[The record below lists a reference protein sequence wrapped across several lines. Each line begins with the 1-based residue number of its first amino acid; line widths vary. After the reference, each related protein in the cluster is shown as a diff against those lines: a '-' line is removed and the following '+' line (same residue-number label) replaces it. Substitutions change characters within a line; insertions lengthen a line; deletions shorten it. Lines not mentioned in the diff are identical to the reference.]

1 MNALQLTAVVCL
13 VLVALVAVV
22 LAGAWIYDRTI
33 HREPI
38 ISFARVSARWAR
50 AGGHERAENSGQT
63 PGDQQG
69 ATVPLKQAILINTL
83 QIILCC
89 LFGLSI
95 AAVYYAGWC
104 ATWRP

>member
-22 LAGAWIYDRTI
+22 LAGAWIYDRTLHHESLI
-33 HREPI
+33 SRE
-38 ISFARVSARWAR
+38 
-50 AGGHERAENSGQT
+50 
-63 PGDQQG
+63 
-69 ATVPLKQAILINTL
+69 LKQAILINTA
-83 QIILCC
+83 QILLCC

-95 AAVYYAGWC
+95 AWIYYAGWC